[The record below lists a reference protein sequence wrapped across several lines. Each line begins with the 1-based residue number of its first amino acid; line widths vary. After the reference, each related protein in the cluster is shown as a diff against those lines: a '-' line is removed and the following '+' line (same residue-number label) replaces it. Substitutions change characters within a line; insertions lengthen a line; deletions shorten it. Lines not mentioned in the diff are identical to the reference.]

1 MNTDSVLDNHH
12 IKEVTEPVKFPL
24 ADHND
29 RQIALLLAAV
39 ALALYLRTLAPD
51 LLPGDPGEFQFA
63 AWRFGLAHPTGYPFY
78 LLAGGVWQ
86 RLLAPAGISPAAALN
101 GLSAALAA
109 AAVGMTYLVMLRWTA
124 GPPALR
130 RLAAVYSA
138 VLLGT
143 NLTFWS
149 QALIA
154 EVYAPHMVLV
164 LGVLLAAQRLA
175 PSAPG
180 LPRAQVAARPLLILA
195 GVVGL
200 ALTHHGMALLL
211 MPGLAL
217 YLAWAGTGW
226 RDLPRRVW
234 VAAAALL
241 LAPLLLY
248 LYIPLRAGPEA
259 SPWLHQRLGDG
270 TLDLYAN
277 TWAGFLHFLTGQSIS
292 VGFRDLAGALGQLP
306 QAGWLWRYHF
316 SWVGLVMMALGIGWL
331 VRQRAWPVLAL
342 TGSYALLQQVFVLFY
357 NIGDIL
363 VYYIPLYAVGALWAG
378 FGLLGLSTGW
388 RTVNALD
395 DAALREIAEEQ
406 APSVEAAPGDGAAAQ
421 PPTPA
426 VGGLAVAGR
435 ILAGLLLLWALR
447 DVAAIAG
454 AIDQS
459 QSHGARRQWDAI
471 LAAQPPTDAI
481 LVSNDRNEIV
491 PLFYLQNV
499 EQRGQGMTGLF
510 PLIAPDA
517 RFADI
522 GATLDTALAA
532 GGDQPVYLIKPMSGL
547 EIKYQLAPAAPPL
560 VQVLGPHT
568 PEPAHRLE
576 QPYGPL
582 HLVGYDWQPDA
593 NAIRVRV
600 VWQVVEAVGDD
611 YTATAQLLDA
621 AGAKLAQDDFQ
632 PGGDYYPTS
641 LWKPGDRLVVEH
653 TLKSAAPLPAGTTLL
668 LGMYRGADFSALAAP
683 VQVPVP

>member
-1 MNTDSVLDNHH
+1 MNADSVPDSHH

-24 ADHND
+24 TDHND

-63 AWRFGLAHPTGYPFY
+63 AWRFGLAHPTGYPLY

-86 RLLAPAGISPAAALN
+86 RILALVGISPAAALN

-109 AAVGMTYLVMLRWTA
+109 TAVGLTYLVMLRWTA
-124 GPPALR
+124 GPLALR

-154 EVYAPHMVLV
+154 EVYALHMVLV

-180 LPRAQVAARPLLILA
+180 LPRAQAAARPLLILA
-195 GVVGL
+195 VVVGL

-211 MPGLAL
+211 IPGLAI
-217 YLAWAGTGW
+217 YLAWAGAGW
-226 RDLPRRVW
+226 RDLPRRAW

-248 LYIPLRAGPEA
+248 LYLPLRAGPGA

-270 TLDLYAN
+270 TLDLYTN

-306 QAGWLWRYHF
+306 QAGWLWRYHL

-342 TGSYALLQQVFVLFY
+342 TASYALIQQIFILFY

-388 RTVNALD
+388 RTVNARD
-395 DAALREIAEEQ
+395 DVALHEFAEEQ
-406 APSVEAAPGDGAAAQ
+406 APSVDTAPGNGAAAQ
-421 PPTPA
+421 TPVPA

-447 DVAAIAG
+447 DVAAVAA

-459 QSHGARRQWDAI
+459 QSYGARRQWDAI
-471 LAAQPPTDAI
+471 LAAQPPADAI
-481 LVSNDRNEIV
+481 LASNDRNEIV

-532 GGDQPVYLIKPMSGL
+532 GGGQPVYLIKPMPGL

-560 VQVLGPHT
+560 VQVLGPHV
-568 PEPAHRLE
+568 PQPAHRLDR
-576 QPYGPL
+576 PYGPL
-582 HLVGYDWQPDA
+582 RLIGYDWQPNADA
-593 NAIRVRV
+593 VQVRV
-600 VWQVVEAVGDD
+600 VWQVVDPLSDD
-611 YTATAQLLDA
+611 YTATAQLLGA
-621 AGAKLAQDDFQ
+621 AGTKLAQDDFP
-632 PGGDYYPTS
+632 PGGDYYPSS
-641 LWKPGDRLVVEH
+641 LWKPGDLLVVEH
-653 TLKSAAPLPAGTTLL
+653 TLALDAPLPADATLL
-668 LGMYRGADFSALAAP
+668 LAFYRAADLAALADP
-683 VQVPVP
+683 VQIPIP